1 LRVDPHVLPAAEA
14 GLVDEARGDL
24 QELRRAGDD
33 DLVPVEVGA
42 LLPDDVRI
50 EKGRLLDLV
59 ELVLVRLQ
67 AVLPLLD
74 LVPEAVEVP
83 LVLPPEAVDL
93 LLEFLAH
100 IVRRL
105 LIVVRFRVYHSEFT
119 RGFSRLG
126 QGVKNT
132 PSHLCANGA
141 LLSAP
146 IP

>member
-1 LRVDPHVLPAAEA
+1 MCSERPPINAYVTFGFSPRRRDFTSRFGRTSRTSIVGGRTLIWNPGFSFLIVDFSASTSRFSMSPSMLTTSLPSRMSLTFA
-14 GLVDEARGDL
+14 
-24 QELRRAGDD
+24 
-33 DLVPVEVGA
+33 
-42 LLPDDVRI
+42 I
-50 EKGRLLDLV
+50 T
-59 ELVLVRLQ
+59 
-67 AVLPLLD
+67 
-74 LVPEAVEVP
+74 
-83 LVLPPEAVDL
+83 PEAVDL

-105 LIVVRFRVYHSEFT
+105 LLVVRFRVYHSWFT

-126 QGVKNT
+126 HEVKNA